1 MKKQFTKRI
10 LSWFLA
16 AVMAL
21 GMVAPMGAA
30 NTSDAAKTK
39 ETELIVEK
47 VDNDAVSV
55 ALGDKITDEAT
66 DEEPAAD
73 EVVRVSIILKDAA
86 TTAKFS
92 TEDIAKNKKA
102 IQYRES
108 LAEKQESMA
117 QKISKEV
124 LGGQDLDIVWNLTLA
139 ANLIS
144 ANVAYGDVAAIEKIP
159 GVQEVVLETRY
170 EPMVVKTEDKADP
183 NTATSGVM
191 TGTFSAYA
199 EGYTGAG
206 SRVAIIDTGID
217 TDHQS
222 FDNDAFLYSLEEGGY
237 NVDEL
242 NLLDVEEIASVLAEL
257 NASEKYAGL
266 TAEDLYRNEKEPYNF
281 NYIDKNLDVQHIQ
294 SDEHGAHVAGIAAA
308 NAYIPDGKGGFVSAL
323 DSVKVQGAAPDA
335 QILTMRV
342 FGQGGGA
349 YDSDYMAAIEDA
361 VILGCD
367 SVNLSLGS
375 GNPGF
380 SRSAT
385 AAYAKIMD
393 DLQDSGTV
401 VTMSA
406 GNSGYWAENASPIG
420 YLYAEDV
427 SMQMDGSPGSYDNSL
442 AVASADNIGF
452 TGSYLTVDGSN
463 VFYTETSYTNK
474 PITTIGGDHE
484 YVYVDGNGTD
494 EDFAAVADKL
504 AGKIA
509 LCNRGGISFYE
520 KAENAVKYGAIAT
533 IVVNNQA
540 GTINM
545 DLSDYT
551 KTAPVISITQADGA
565 LVKAAAASEETIGG
579 NTVYFGTLT
588 VGSDVGSAIT
598 ADHVTMSSFSSWGVP
613 GSLTLKPEI
622 TAPGGSIYSVN
633 GAIAG
638 GTSYETMSGTSMA
651 APQIAG
657 ITALVA
663 QYVRDND
670 LVAKTGLDQRTLIQS
685 LLMSTAEPLFDNDN
699 EGAYYY
705 PVLQQGAG
713 LVNVGAAVK
722 AESYIL
728 MDESSTDSAADG
740 KVKAELGDDPA
751 RTGKYT
757 VSFSI
762 NNLTDAELT
771 YALSAEMF
779 TQAPFTYYVN
789 ADKSAEGYYMDT
801 LTTEIGSTVEWTV
814 NGVAAADATAVVPAS
829 GKTTVVANIQL
840 DADDKA
846 AMDECYANGAYVEGF
861 VYAQPVT
868 TAEGDEGVLH
878 SIPVLGFYGDWS
890 DPSMYEHGQRIT
902 YITGEDPYTPYLGSM
917 NTNTLGINYAW
928 DDSGTYFY
936 TGNPLLV
943 DFYNAKVA
951 TKYLPERNAINSA
964 DTIALWRI
972 SLIRNAAQMH
982 LTVADENGN
991 KLVDQSAGTNVA
1003 SAYYYTNGSA
1013 WKNTTASM
1021 RPNVSAASLGL
1032 SEGDKFSVKL
1042 SGATE
1047 YSVDE
1052 NGNVVWD
1059 DLGDGASQEYSFT
1072 VDDTAPVVKQVLMTK
1087 DMVSGNP
1094 VSLTVRA
1101 SDNQYIA
1108 GVILTNGSGTK
1119 VYAMDTYKADAKPG
1133 ETSDFTLSLDGVN
1146 GNKFMIQVI
1155 DYAYNTS
1162 TYTIRE
1168 QIGEKPEVPE
1178 AMILYSDYEID
1189 WSSWSIIYVNEFRSL
1204 SFENGK
1210 TYLDEAEK
1218 LADTSSGITAVEE
1231 VNGMVF
1237 ISGENG
1243 ALYALRMADLADATF
1258 VANLGVSFVDMA
1270 YIDSEDKL
1278 VGLDEDGKL
1287 YVVDYLNGEIVD
1299 TIDTTE
1305 PYVAIAGSTDTLYGM
1320 TNDPEEL
1327 LGDLKMDFDGNGK
1340 IEEADADAL
1349 LEFVAGKRASINDQA
1364 NADLN
1369 GDGEITSYDAY
1380 LFLKR
1385 FAEGNKPSVNH
1396 VFEIADN
1403 GSETEVA
1410 SFEGYLP
1417 TSMDWAAADGYL
1429 YYLAAQ
1435 KVGKYGMFYYSVNQ
1449 IDLADGTSTKV
1460 SRDSAYEEDIS
1471 CLVFPDPKGDE
1482 SWTFGDGV
1490 TASSLTIDQGD
1501 SVKIIRGGSTQLTAT
1516 VMPWILADRTANW
1529 TTSDAGVATVSANG
1543 KVTGVANGTAT
1554 ITATSKDGKA
1564 SDTIEVEVYYP
1575 EVTFEGALQDKDGK
1589 PVLFKWDAANE
1600 ETWEKVADLDT
1611 TVSAAAASDD
1621 KYFVMNFEPSS
1632 APAITSIDKDT
1643 LEVIDQKFGG
1653 ASDVAYWDMAYSV
1666 LGSGKATDGEGNVW
1680 EDNILGVY
1688 GYYLITGGTT
1698 PSRLAYNF
1706 QSNLNKIGSYF
1717 FITIA
1722 NAGLTTYEDDYG
1734 DVYDAENF
1742 LLLDDMGNIWSLLYF
1757 YDDYEK
1763 DFMIAVDNIYTT
1775 DLTEDNFAMYEDGE
1789 FLHYLTS
1796 MVADDNFAD
1805 SKVVYISSYNESA
1818 ADTARIFRVDLN
1830 DGSAAVLGDVGENV
1844 WPAPLFSA
1852 NEKLANVATYS
1863 MYRMSADSEELAVAG
1878 EDLITYAQL
1887 IEKTGESVLSADTI
1901 GKKNL
1906 GNGLTVTGAKSA
1918 AKSAKNAPASSEKSY
1933 ADTLAEIASR
1943 GKYTGS
1949 TNAVSNNRPNSTV
1962 REDKDTENV
1971 ILTIT
1976 AKDEN
1981 GLDVASTNGKMVVTY
1996 NPEALTL
2003 LSVDGTP
2010 AHYAYNTKVGE
2021 VTFAYASLDEI
2032 AAGEVVATL
2041 VFERFDGKDAGLK
2054 IDYKEVNNQK
2064 IGVSEDITE
2073 ICQHERTIIKNAVPA
2088 TPFRPGY
2095 TGDKYCAIC
2104 GKLLARGQYLPILIG
2119 PAYPT
2124 NPKDD
2129 TPKGDDKPVEPKPS
2143 VEPETEP
2150 TTPVVPEK
2158 ELPFVDVV
2166 KEHWFYN
2173 DVLYVYENG
2182 LMNGVSDTEFAPN
2195 ETLTRAMVVTILSRM
2210 SGEEIDEATESA
2222 FSDVA
2227 TGMWY
2232 SNAIAWAA
2240 SKNIV
2245 NGFEDGTFQPD
2256 APVTR
2261 AQLVTILYRYAQYK
2275 GMDVSTLSDLA
2286 QFTDAADVPAY
2297 ALEAMQWAVGSELI
2311 SGNGLLIDASA
2322 NATRAQVAA
2331 IIHRFLTK

>member
-92 TEDIAKNKKA
+92 TEDIAKNKEA
-102 IQYRES
+102 IQYRAA

-222 FDNDAFLYSLEEGGY
+222 FDNDAFLYSLKEGGY

-406 GNSGYWAENASPIG
+406 GNSGYWAENASPVG

-484 YVYVDGNGTD
+484 FVYVDGNGTD
-494 EDFAAVADKL
+494 ADFAAVADKL

-520 KAENAVKYGAIAT
+520 KAENAVKHGAIAT

-565 LVKAAAASEETIGG
+565 LVKAAATSEETIGG

-657 ITALVA
+657 ITALMA

-740 KVKAELGDDPA
+740 KVKAELGDDPD

-757 VSFSI
+757 VKFTV
-762 NNLTDAELT
+762 NNISGEEMNYVLA
-771 YALSAEMF
+771 ANMF
-779 TQAPFTYYVN
+779 TQAPFAYYVN
-789 ADKSAEGYYMDT
+789 ADKSAVGYYMDT
-801 LTTEIGSTVEWTV
+801 LTTPVGADVEWLV
-814 NGVAAADATAVVPAS
+814 DGVAAEAPDYDLLDMDFDGNGVINDNDADAMLDYVVGNRTSLNDEENADLDGDGEITSYDVYLFLQRLSAGAFTVPANGS
-829 GKTTVVANIQL
+829 VEIVANISL
-840 DADDKA
+840 DPEDMEAIDSIY
-846 AMDECYANGAYVEGF
+846 ENGAYVEGYIY
-861 VYAQPVT
+861 VKSLTSDDGEIGVT
-868 TAEGDEGVLH
+868 H

-917 NTNTLGINYAW
+917 HTNTLGINYAW

-964 DTIALWRI
+964 DTLALWRI

-1021 RPNVSAASLGL
+1021 NLKLSPAALGL

-1052 NGNVVWD
+1052 NGNVAWD
-1059 DLGDGASQEYSFT
+1059 ELGDGASQEYSFT
-1072 VDDTAPVVKQVLMTK
+1072 VDDTAPVLKKVTLEEDIMNGGA
-1087 DMVSGNP
+1087 VSMN
-1094 VSLTVRA
+1094 VTA

-1108 GVILTNGSGTK
+1108 GVILTNGSGSK
-1119 VYAMDTYKADAKPG
+1119 VYSMAAYDEDAQPG
-1133 ETSDFTLSLDGVN
+1133 ETTVFELPLDGVN
-1146 GNKFMIQVI
+1146 GNKFMIQVV

-1162 TYTIRE
+1162 TYIVRK
-1168 QIGEKPEVPE
+1168 QIGEKPEVPQ
-1178 AMILYSDYEID
+1178 ALVYYYDFYID
-1189 WSSWSIIYVNEFRSL
+1189 FSTWSYGYKGELHSL
-1204 SFENGK
+1204 AFDADGK
-1210 TYLDEAEK
+1210 TSLEDATVYADMENVFDETA
-1218 LADTSSGITAVEE
+1218 LAMEDVDGILVTSFSDGT
-1231 VNGMVF
+1231 
-1237 ISGENG
+1237 
-1243 ALYALRMADLADATF
+1243 LYALRTADPLDGTLIADLGEENYFTDFAYADDT
-1258 VANLGVSFVDMA
+1258 LYGVR
-1270 YIDSEDKL
+1270 
-1278 VGLDEDGKL
+1278 DGKL
-1287 YVVDYLNGEIVD
+1287 YSVNILDGTVAPAFADD
-1299 TIDTTE
+1299 TNVYTTL
-1305 PYVAIAGSTDTLYGM
+1305 AGKDDAVYATTVS
-1320 TNDPEEL
+1320 
-1327 LGDLKMDFDGNGK
+1327 GDEVTIWKL
-1340 IEEADADAL
+1340 
-1349 LEFVAGKRASINDQA
+1349 VAGK
-1364 NADLN
+1364 
-1369 GDGEITSYDAY
+1369 DA
-1380 LFLKR
+1380 
-1385 FAEGNKPSVNH
+1385 E
-1396 VFEIADN
+1396 
-1403 GSETEVA
+1403 EVTKLTLA
-1410 SFEGYLP
+1410 AGVAPL
-1417 TSMDWAAADGYL
+1417 SMDFYGNDLYALSTKKGSYSNTYYL
-1429 YYLAAQ
+1429 YKLDLTAGTAA
-1435 KVGKYGMFYYSVNQ
+1435 KVN
-1449 IDLADGTSTKV
+1449 T
-1460 SRDSAYEEDIS
+1460 DSLYQDELY
-1471 CLVFPDPKGDE
+1471 CLVFPDQNGDE
-1482 SWTFGDGV
+1482 SWTIPGDDV

-1501 SVKIIRGGSTQLTAT
+1501 SVRLIRGGSTQLTVT
-1516 VMPWILADRTANW
+1516 VMPWILDDKTADW
-1529 TTSDAGVATVSANG
+1529 STSDADVATVNANG

-1554 ITATSKDGKA
+1554 ITATSKDGA
-1564 SDTIEVEVYYP
+1564 VSDTIEVEVYYP

-1589 PVLFKWDAANE
+1589 PLIFKWDAANE

-1643 LEVIDQKFGG
+1643 LEVIDQKFGD
-1653 ASDVAYWDMAYSV
+1653 ANDVAYWDMAYSV
-1666 LGSGKATDGEGNVW
+1666 LGSGKATDLDGNVW

-1688 GYYLITGGTT
+1688 GYFLITGDTT
-1698 PSRLAYNF
+1698 PSTLAFNF
-1706 QSNLNKIGSYF
+1706 QSNLSRMGATCF
-1717 FITIA
+1717 LTIA
-1722 NAGLTTYEDDYG
+1722 NAGLTTYYDDDA
-1734 DVYDAENF
+1734 DVTYDAENF
-1742 LLLDDMGNIWSLLYF
+1742 VLLDDAGNVWSLLYF
-1757 YDDYEK
+1757 FDETEK
-1763 DFMIAVDNIYTT
+1763 DFIIAVDNVYTT
-1775 DLTEDNFAMYEDGE
+1775 KLQGDEFAMFEDGD

-1796 MVADDNFAD
+1796 MVADDNYAK
-1805 SKVVYISSYNESA
+1805 SKVLYIASYNKSA
-1818 ADTARIFRVDLN
+1818 ANTARIFRLDLN
-1830 DGSAAVLGDVGENV
+1830 DGTAAVLGNVGDDV
-1844 WPAPLFSA
+1844 WPAALFSA
-1852 NEKLANVATYS
+1852 NEIPASTGTTSIHRAPAKVQNSVAAKL
-1863 MYRMSADSEELAVAG
+1863 DSDVLTVEEIGSTDLAQY
-1878 EDLITYAQL
+1878 LIDKAAKVYNGN
-1887 IEKTGESVLSADTI
+1887 EKT
-1901 GKKNL
+1901 
-1906 GNGLTVTGAKSA
+1906 
-1918 AKSAKNAPASSEKSY
+1918 SAKNDTESF
-1933 ADTLAEIASR
+1933 ADTMAEIAAR

-1949 TNAVSNNRPNSTV
+1949 LNGFTGTVRPNSTV
-1962 REDKDTENV
+1962 TVDKEDTNV
-1971 ILTIT
+1971 ILNLT
-1976 AKDEN
+1976 AKDADGN
-1981 GLDVASTNGKMVVTY
+1981 DIASHNGKSVVSYDT
-1996 NPEALTL
+1996 NTL
-2003 LSVDGTP
+2003 KLISVNSVA
-2010 AHYAYNTKVGE
+2010 AHYAYNDANGVI
-2021 VTFAYASLDEI
+2021 TFAYADLATIE
-2032 AAGEVVATL
+2032 AGEPVATF
-2041 VFERFDGKDAGLK
+2041 VFERLSGKEAGLT

-2129 TPKGDDKPVEPKPS
+2129 TPKGDDKPVEPKP
-2143 VEPETEP
+2143 VEEPETEP

-2166 KEHWFYN
+2166 KDHWFYN

>member
-55 ALGDKITDEAT
+55 ALGDKLTDEAT

-86 TTAKFS
+86 TTAMYP
-92 TEDIAKNKKA
+92 TEDIAKNKEA
-102 IQYRES
+102 IRYRAA

-117 QKISKEV
+117 QKISREV

-222 FDNDAFLYSLEEGGY
+222 FDNDAFLHSLREGGY
-237 NVDEL
+237 DVDAL
-242 NLLDVEEIASVLAEL
+242 DLLDVDEIASVLDKL
-257 NASEKYAGL
+257 NASDKYAGL
-266 TAEDLYRNEKEPYNF
+266 TAADLYRNEKEPYNF

-361 VILGCD
+361 VLLGCD
-367 SVNLSLGS
+367 AVNLSLGS

-380 SRSAT
+380 SKSSSEV
-385 AAYAKIMD
+385 YAKIMD

-463 VFYTETSYTNK
+463 VFYTETAYTNK

-484 YVYVDGNGTD
+484 FVYVDGNGTD
-494 EDFAAVADKL
+494 ADFAAVADKL

-520 KAENAVKYGAIAT
+520 KAENAVKHGAIAT

-565 LVKAAAASEETIGG
+565 LVKAAATSEKTIGG

-638 GTSYETMSGTSMA
+638 GKAYETMSGTSMA

-670 LVAKTGLDQRTLIQS
+670 LVKKTGLDQRTLIQS

-713 LVNVGAAVK
+713 LVNVGAAIK

-740 KVKAELGDDPA
+740 KVKAELGDDPD

-757 VSFSI
+757 VKFSVNNISGAEMNYVLAANLFTQTPIQGPI
-762 NNLTDAELT
+762 NADNDTGLYMYTST
-771 YALSAEMF
+771 TPLSA
-779 TQAPFTYYVN
+779 
-789 ADKSAEGYYMDT
+789 D
-801 LTTEIGSTVEWTV
+801 VEWLV
-814 NGVAAADATAVVPAS
+814 DGVAAEAPDYELLDMDFDGNGVINDDDADAMLDYVVGNRTSLNDEKNADLDLDGEITSYDVYLFLQKLSAGAFTVPANGS
-829 GKTTVVANIQL
+829 VEIVANLSLSEEDRNAL
-840 DADDKA
+840 DFL
-846 AMDECYANGAYVEGF
+846 YPNGAYVEGF
-861 VYAQPVT
+861 LYVKSLTSEDGEIGVT
-868 TAEGDEGVLH
+868 H
-878 SIPVLGFYGDWS
+878 SIPLLGFYGDWS
-890 DPSMYEHGQRIT
+890 EPSMYEHGQRIT
-902 YITGEDPYTPYLGSM
+902 YITGEDPYTPYLGSID
-917 NTNTLGINYAW
+917 TNTLGINYAW
-928 DDSGTYFY
+928 DDTGTYFY
-936 TGNPLLV
+936 TGNPLLEA
-943 DFYNAKVA
+943 FRKAKA
-951 TKYLPERNAINSA
+951 TRYLPERNAINSA
-964 DTIALWRI
+964 DTIALWRTT
-972 SLIRNAAQMH
+972 LIRNAAKAQ
-982 LTVADENGN
+982 LTVTDADGN
-991 KLVDQSAGTNVA
+991 KLLDKNVGNNVA
-1003 SAYYYTNGSA
+1003 GAFYYTSINSA
-1013 WKNTTASM
+1013 SWRNITF
-1021 RPNVSAASLGL
+1021 PLNLNVNPAGLKL
-1032 SEGDKFSVKL
+1032 SEGDTFTLKL
-1042 SGATE
+1042 SAATE
-1047 YSVDE
+1047 YSVAQD
-1052 NGNVVWD
+1052 GSVDWD
-1059 DLGDGASQEYSFT
+1059 SLGDGASMEYSFT
-1072 VDDTAPVVKQVLMTK
+1072 VDNTAPDLKKVTLEK
-1087 DMVSGNP
+1087 DITNGDNL
-1094 VSLTVRA
+1094 SLRVTA

-1108 GVILTNGSGTK
+1108 GVILTNGGGSQIL
-1119 VYAMDTYKADAKPG
+1119 AMATYKENIQPG
-1133 ETSDFTLSLDGVN
+1133 ESAEYILPLDGVN
-1146 GNKFMIQVI
+1146 GNKFMLQIL
-1155 DYAYNTS
+1155 DYAYNVV

-1168 QIGEKPEVPE
+1168 QIGKPVSAPDAYFYQNDADKGQALGSMSFDEEGKTSFEKGIILSDGIDGMTAMEDVNGILITSTEDGSLYAIRVLDPSDTTLITETDISFADLAYDATNDVLYGIDANYGEVYTVDYLEGTIADTDYSGDEYVALAAHDGVLYGLKYDKDTKETTLYKLENNTEELLSAFYTDIPVCME
-1178 AMILYSDYEID
+1178 WKDGLVFLTQNSLSSRVRKSGLYRVTDMEKGEIQGILTEGEYYNYKVDFFAVTNKNDDE
-1189 WSSWSIIYVNEFRSL
+1189 SWSIPKDDAEATGIYMTPSTELMMFRGNTQKFSAQAL
-1204 SFENGK
+1204 PWTLEDRSVIW
-1210 TYLDEAEK
+1210 
-1218 LADTSSGITAVEE
+1218 TSSDPSVATVSGSGVVTAVAKGEAVITAAVASAPTITASCA
-1231 VNGMVF
+1231 VTVSVLP
-1237 ISGENG
+1237 IHLKG
-1243 ALYALRMADLADATF
+1243 ALQ
-1258 VANLGVSFVDMA
+1258 
-1270 YIDSEDKL
+1270 
-1278 VGLDEDGKL
+1278 DEDGKPMTFTWDVL
-1287 YVVDYLNGEIVD
+1287 HEDAWTKGVDINSTIGAITSDGEN
-1299 TIDTTE
+1299 
-1305 PYVAIAGSTDTLYGM
+1305 L
-1320 TNDPEEL
+1320 
-1327 LGDLKMDFDGNGK
+1327 
-1340 IEEADADAL
+1340 
-1349 LEFVAGKRASINDQA
+1349 FVI
-1364 NADLN
+1364 NAD
-1369 GDGEITSYDAY
+1369 
-1380 LFLKR
+1380 
-1385 FAEGNKPSVNH
+1385 EGNQTISKISL
-1396 VFEIADN
+1396 AT
-1403 GSETEVA
+1403 GETLE
-1410 SFEGYLP
+1410 
-1417 TSMDWAAADGYL
+1417 
-1429 YYLAAQ
+1429 
-1435 KVGKYGMFYYSVNQ
+1435 
-1449 IDLADGTSTKV
+1449 
-1460 SRDSAYEEDIS
+1460 SA
-1471 CLVFPDPKGDE
+1471 
-1482 SWTFGDGV
+1482 
-1490 TASSLTIDQGD
+1490 
-1501 SVKIIRGGSTQLTAT
+1501 
-1516 VMPWILADRTANW
+1516 
-1529 TTSDAGVATVSANG
+1529 
-1543 KVTGVANGTAT
+1543 
-1554 ITATSKDGKA
+1554 
-1564 SDTIEVEVYYP
+1564 
-1575 EVTFEGALQDKDGK
+1575 
-1589 PVLFKWDAANE
+1589 
-1600 ETWEKVADLDT
+1600 
-1611 TVSAAAASDD
+1611 SAAA
-1621 KYFVMNFEPSS
+1621 VP
-1632 APAITSIDKDT
+1632 
-1643 LEVIDQKFGG
+1643 
-1653 ASDVAYWDMAYSV
+1653 YWDMAYSQVASEVNGETSFLSINEGWVFPHNLTPSLLGYDLTSYLEKYTGADAFVGIASLLAIPKEKTEYFILLDNAGYLWQAEYSWSDKEGGFV
-1666 LGSGKATDGEGNVW
+1666 LRFGVAAQTNLTANDFDFSEGHPFTSLVNDPTYAMAYLSAYNSKAETNELTF
-1680 EDNILGVY
+1680 ISY
-1688 GYYLITGGTT
+1688 SLITNVGT
-1698 PSRLAYNF
+1698 
-1706 QSNLNKIGSYF
+1706 
-1717 FITIA
+1717 
-1722 NAGLTTYEDDYG
+1722 
-1734 DVYDAENF
+1734 
-1742 LLLDDMGNIWSLLYF
+1742 
-1757 YDDYEK
+1757 
-1763 DFMIAVDNIYTT
+1763 
-1775 DLTEDNFAMYEDGE
+1775 
-1789 FLHYLTS
+1789 
-1796 MVADDNFAD
+1796 
-1805 SKVVYISSYNESA
+1805 A
-1818 ADTARIFRVDLN
+1818 ARF
-1830 DGSAAVLGDVGENV
+1830 GDVGEKV
-1844 WPAPLFSA
+1844 WPAGLYYGEYNDTGDTTALFSGT
-1852 NEKLANVATYS
+1852 N
-1863 MYRMSADSEELAVAG
+1863 
-1878 EDLITYAQL
+1878 TYAAERDL
-1887 IEKTGESVLSADTI
+1887 FIEIGEVVEETAELQKAPTADERAQ
-1901 GKKNL
+1901 KRE
-1906 GNGLTVTGAKSA
+1906 A
-1918 AKSAKNAPASSEKSY
+1918 AKKALASGSNATSDVQFY
-1933 ADTLAEIASR
+1933 ADNMAEVAAR

-1949 TNAVSNNRPNSTV
+1949 LNGFMGYAFPNSSV
-1962 REDKDTENV
+1962 VVDKTSKKNV
-1971 ILTIT
+1971 ILNLT
-1976 AKDEN
+1976 AKDED
-1981 GLDVASTNGKMVVTY
+1981 GRDIASHNGKSVVTY
-1996 NPEALTL
+1996 DPATL
-2003 LSVDGTP
+2003 KLVSVNSIA
-2010 AHYAYNTKVGE
+2010 AHYAYNDEDGVI
-2021 VTFAYASLDEI
+2021 TFAYADLATIE
-2032 AAGEVVATL
+2032 AGEPVATF
-2041 VFERFDGKDAGLK
+2041 VFERLSGKEAGLT

-2227 TGMWY
+2227 AGMWY